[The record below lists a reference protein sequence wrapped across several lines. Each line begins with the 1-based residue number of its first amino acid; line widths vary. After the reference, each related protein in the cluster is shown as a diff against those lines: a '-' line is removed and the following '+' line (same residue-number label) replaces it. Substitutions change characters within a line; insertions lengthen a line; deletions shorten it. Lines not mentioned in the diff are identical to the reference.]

1 MCGNSRDFAPL
12 TSTRN
17 TTTRTTDNRTVR
29 QIVVDTLRT
38 GRFSV
43 DNLQQVI
50 LRARNQVVPTPSLR
64 RTIGEIRNLGYRVQ
78 TTREYG
84 RVYHTIQ

>member
-1 MCGNSRDFAPL
+1 MCGNSKDFAPL
-12 TSTRN
+12 NSNTRSDD
-17 TTTRTTDNRTVR
+17 RRTVR
-29 QIVVDTLRT
+29 QIVLATLRT

-50 LRARNQVVPTPSLR
+50 LRAKNRVVPTPSLR
-64 RTIGEIRNLGYRVQ
+64 RTIGEIRNDGYRVV